1 MLRQRELLK
10 EEWCNYMERSNARS
24 GQQQKPAK
32 TAKPLWKLTL
42 TGGIIFWL
50 TSILTSLLP
59 IAAQY
64 RAAFSNWSIY
74 TVWIG
79 SFLLGMLNSLL
90 VSWLLLRLHAKHPE
104 RNVVGWAVLF
114 STAVLLIA
122 LLLVDLPM
130 FLQGSRENL
139 AYFFVGIAFNAVR
152 FLLLG
157 LSIGCVLV
165 RSDNK

>member
-1 MLRQRELLK
+1 ML
-10 EEWCNYMERSNARS
+10 A
-24 GQQQKPAK
+24 
-32 TAKPLWKLTL
+32 
-42 TGGIIFWL
+42 GGVVFWL

-79 SFLLGMLNSLL
+79 SFFLGMLNSLL
-90 VSWLLLRLHAKHPE
+90 VSWLLLRLHAKYPK
-104 RNVVGWAVLF
+104 RNVVGWAVLY

-122 LLLVDLPM
+122 LLLVDIPM
-130 FLQGSRENL
+130 FLQGSREKI
-139 AYFFVGIAFNAVR
+139 AYFFVGVAFNAVR

-165 RSDNK
+165 RNDRK